1 MRNSLQDYMD
11 LARAKGVL
19 AREEFEGLVYYRFS
33 DDLRRYLRGTVVLE
47 DRVVFGYPKIAR
59 LLSLEGGIPRHIR
72 GPFYVE
78 EKADGYNVRVVKVG
92 DRVLALTR
100 GGFVCPFTTD
110 RLPDLGDF
118 QTFFQDHPHLV
129 IAGEVVGPGNPYN
142 EAYPPGVEDVAF
154 FAFDLFPL
162 DSWRPLSPLAR
173 YTILEK
179 YAIPQVPSLGRFSP
193 EPGDVER
200 LKGLLRELNQRGV
213 EGVVIKPQGGRR
225 RFKYVTPFINV
236 FDIEFSSHL
245 LAELPGEF
253 FTQRIIRLVLAMEE
267 LGLEGNGEL
276 ERRLGAAFL
285 KGFGKAVE
293 EFKARKKVTWT
304 FFLRM
309 RSRERVDL
317 LLRHLNR
324 ASRHVKV
331 SLVSLDREGD
341 YWRVVLEKRFLKSTG
356 FLASALGGSFYFD

>member
-1 MRNSLQDYMD
+1 VSTLQDYLY
-11 LARAKGVL
+11 LARQKGVL
-19 AREEFEGLVYYRFS
+19 TREEFEGLEYHRFS
-33 DDLRRYLRGTVVLE
+33 DDLRRYLRGTVVLG

-59 LLSLEGGIPRHIR
+59 LLSLEGGIPRHLK

-78 EKADGYNVRVVKVG
+78 EKADGYNVRVVKVQ
-92 DRVLALTR
+92 DRILALTR

-118 QTFFQDHPHLV
+118 EAFFQDHPHLV
-129 IAGEVVGPGNPYN
+129 IAGEVVGPSNPYN
-142 EAYPPGVEDVAF
+142 EAYPPDIEDVAF

-173 YTILEK
+173 YAILER
-179 YAIPQVPSLGRFSP
+179 YAIPQVRSFGEFSP
-193 EPGDVER
+193 EPEELGR
-200 LKGLLRELNQRGV
+200 LQGLLRELNDQGV
-213 EGVVIKPQGGRR
+213 EGVVIKPLGGRR
-225 RFKYVTPFINV
+225 RFKYVTPYINV

-245 LAELPGEF
+245 LGELPGEF
-253 FTQRIIRLVLAMEE
+253 FTQRIIRLVLSQEE
-267 LGLEGNGEL
+267 LGLKGDGEL

-285 KGFGKAVE
+285 RGFGRAVK
-293 EFKARKKVTWT
+293 EFREKKKVTWT
-304 FFLRM
+304 FTLRM

-331 SLVSLDREGD
+331 SLVSLEEEGN

>member
-1 MRNSLQDYMD
+1 MFLQDFLD

-19 AREEFEGLVYYRFS
+19 AQEEFEGLQYHRFS
-33 DDLRRYLRGTVVLE
+33 DDLRRYLRGTVVLG
-47 DRVVFGYPKIAR
+47 DMLVFGYPKIAR
-59 LLSLEGGIPRHIR
+59 ILSLEGGIPRHIK

-78 EKADGYNVRVVKVG
+78 EKADGYNVRVVKVE
-92 DRVLALTR
+92 DRILALTR

-118 QTFFQDHPHLV
+118 EAFFRDHPHMV

-154 FAFDLFPL
+154 LAFDLFPVG
-162 DSWRPLSPLAR
+162 SWRPLSPLAR
-173 YTILEK
+173 YAILEK
-179 YAIPQVPSLGRFSP
+179 YAIPQVRSFGQFSP
-193 EPGDVER
+193 TPEGLDG
-200 LKGLLRELNQRGV
+200 LKALLRSLNREGV

-225 RFKYVTPFINV
+225 RFKYVTPFINI

-253 FTQRIIRLVLAMEE
+253 FIQRVIRLALSMAE
-267 LGLEGNGEL
+267 LGLEGGEEL
-276 ERRLGAAFL
+276 GRRLGAAFL
-285 KGFGKAVE
+285 RGFGSAVE
-293 EFKARKKVTWT
+293 EFRARKKVTWT

-309 RSRERVDL
+309 RSRDRVAL

-324 ASRHVKV
+324 ASRHVRV
-331 SLVSLDREGD
+331 SLVRLEREGD
-341 YWRVVLEKRFLKSTG
+341 YWRVVLEKRFLRSTG